1 MHLLLLL
8 VRLVVALLIVVT
20 AIPAILALLGFAVP
34 LFDIFNHLQLLLFLG
49 TIVALILA
57 LLVRVPAPLIAMTAV
72 GLLASAWT
80 FVPEWSSS
88 LMPRPAL
95 PTDGRPVL
103 KVMTHNIFG
112 LNTDM
117 ERAAQAIFT
126 EDPDILALQEY
137 FPEQSPLDAL
147 IKPRYP
153 YVVRC
158 EGGKR
163 ANIAVYAKIP
173 FDKEMTAEDCP
184 TDLGQQRTAHIV
196 ARFTLADG
204 TQFSVL
210 TTHFDWPFPIERQQ
224 DELKTIED
232 AVAGV
237 SGPLLVVGDF
247 NSTPWSYAMK
257 GFEATT
263 GLRRDTRAL
272 LTYPLMFTVPQ
283 RISRNGLLRFLPFL
297 PLDQVFDRGISVHE
311 LHTGPQTGSDHL
323 PVVFSFS
330 VDSLDAVH

>member
-1 MHLLLLL
+1 MQLLLLL
-8 VRLVVALLIVVT
+8 LRLVVALLIGVT
-20 AIPAILALLGFAVP
+20 AIPAILALFGFVVP
-34 LFDIFNHLQLLLFLG
+34 IFDILNHLQLLLFLG
-49 TIVALILA
+49 TVIVLILA
-57 LLVRVPAPLIAMTAV
+57 LVVRAPAPLMALAAV
-72 GLLASAWT
+72 GFLASAWI
-80 FVPEWSSS
+80 FVPEWSAS

-117 ERAAQAIFT
+117 PRAAQAIFT

-147 IKPRYP
+147 IKSRYP

-163 ANIAVYAKIP
+163 ANIALYAKIP
-173 FDKEMTAEDCP
+173 FDEEMTAKDCP
-184 TDLGQQRTAHIV
+184 PDAGQQRTAHIV
-196 ARFTLADG
+196 ARFTLPDG

-224 DELKTIED
+224 AELKTIED
-232 AVAGV
+232 AIGKVN
-237 SGPLLVVGDF
+237 GPLLVVGDF

-257 GFEATT
+257 GFQAAT
-263 GLRRDTRAL
+263 GLHRDTRAL
-272 LTYPLMFTVPQ
+272 LTYPLMFTVPS
-283 RISRNGLLRFLPFL
+283 RISRNGLLGFVPFL

-330 VDSLDAVH
+330 VDR